1 MEPLTSSEI
10 DRLHAELLQR
20 WVQLDQF
27 VKGSG
32 VGRPRMVRLPTSV
45 QLPKSQA
52 EEWKRLVQL
61 HLEALGAYLHGLER
75 WEGQALAISSPLPD
89 NKLALSV
96 QETAKVLGIS
106 RGSVYEAINQGRIPT
121 IRFGRRLLVSRVAL
135 ERLLSGEGHVHGP

>member
-1 MEPLTSSEI
+1 MTSGEI

-20 WVQLDQF
+20 WAQLDQF

-32 VGRPRMVRLPTSV
+32 VGRPRMVKLPSSV
-45 QLPKSQA
+45 RLPKSQA
-52 EEWKRLVQL
+52 EEWKRRVRM
-61 HLEALGAYLHGLER
+61 HLEALEAYLQGLER
-75 WEGQALAISSPLPD
+75 WEAQAVVSLPSLPD
-89 NKLALSV
+89 HKLALSV